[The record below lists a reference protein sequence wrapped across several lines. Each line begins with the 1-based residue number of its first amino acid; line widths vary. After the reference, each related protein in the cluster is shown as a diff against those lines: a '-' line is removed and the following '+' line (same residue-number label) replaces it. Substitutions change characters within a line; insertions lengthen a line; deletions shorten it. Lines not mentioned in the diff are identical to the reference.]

1 MDLRKSLIIL
11 VCSLSITCISCGS
24 DDFFEDDVI
33 ILRNDSIHNNG
44 ENNHNNDSTTT
55 DSTKTNIN
63 PYTNPTNNTENNSYN
78 IDSLFTDTTSVVSI
92 TGFSKYMNQSS
103 SGSVQGAAAYG
114 DYLFQFQDQNKAVY
128 IYNLAKKS
136 LVKKI
141 TLTPNSSNHC
151 NQASFSDIFYSD
163 EDKFPLL
170 YVSGSG
176 NKDHNHIQ
184 VYRIT
189 GEEETIDI
197 TQIQE
202 IILPSR
208 NSDNMCYY
216 TCSILDNEN
225 HYLYAYAS
233 NASTRLIKFNIPDLQ
248 QDTVK
253 LTDSD
258 IIEYILVDHIDHQ
271 QGGIIKDGIF
281 YMIYGVPGWGDL
293 VWLRLF
299 DLVAK
304 KEIIRYN
311 LSEKKFTGEPE
322 SIFFYKNELYAAT
335 NNSGIYKIMFA
346 KKL

>member
-1 MDLRKSLIIL
+1 MKEQIEQIKNSAKDEISKVEDLKTL
-11 VCSLSITCISCGS
+11 VDLKVKYLGKK
-24 DDFFEDDVI
+24 
-33 ILRNDSIHNNG
+33 G
-44 ENNHNNDSTTT
+44 E
-55 DSTKTNIN
+55 
-63 PYTNPTNNTENNSYN
+63 
-78 IDSLFTDTTSVVSI
+78 LTSVLR
-92 TGFSKYMNQSS
+92 GM
-103 SGSVQGAAAYG
+103 GALSAEERPVIG
-114 DYLFQFQDQNKAVY
+114 
-128 IYNLAKKS
+128 S
-136 LVKKI
+136 LVNEVRDELETLISEKENEFKQAELNKK
-141 TLTPNSSNHC
+141 L
-151 NQASFSDIFYSD
+151 
-163 EDKFPLL
+163 EK
-170 YVSGSG
+170 
-176 NKDHNHIQ
+176 
-184 VYRIT
+184 
-189 GEEETIDI
+189 ETIDI